1 MWKVDFFAIKNH
13 NMTYLNFE
21 HDFVDLH
28 VGIGPVTYTW
38 KIKCHSR
45 APAGLVRIS
54 NLYHVFVFVYLWFEF
69 LLLMMM
75 CIQIYIYIHI
85 YILLSFAS
93 EQIRWYLDMDAAIII
108 WLSGQWQYLKGKDS
122 VGDTASFHWT
132 IWKGTGYHVRYLT
145 SPSPFVARSSAPY
158 EPLLVCFFLV
168 ALCGK
173 NWCVIDMFQLHSY
186 T

>member
-1 MWKVDFFAIKNH
+1 MNPPAPRYAKHLRDTGRCWRWYDGMSFHGFPDF
-13 NMTYLNFE
+13 L
-21 HDFVDLH
+21 FVYRD
-28 VGIGPVTYTW
+28 
-38 KIKCHSR
+38 
-45 APAGLVRIS
+45 
-54 NLYHVFVFVYLWFEF
+54 LYHVFVFVYLWFEF

-173 NWCVIDMFQLHSY
+173 KWCVIDMFQLHSY